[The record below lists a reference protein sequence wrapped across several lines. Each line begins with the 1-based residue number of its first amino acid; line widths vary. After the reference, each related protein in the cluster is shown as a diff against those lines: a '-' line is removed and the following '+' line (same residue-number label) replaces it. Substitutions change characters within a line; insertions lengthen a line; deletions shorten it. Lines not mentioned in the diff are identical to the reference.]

1 MPDKKPIAE
10 QFGIHNFYKPNK
22 DHANRYVWKRI
33 PARILKKKGKNY
45 ETKVFE
51 LEKHRDVARDHERA
65 REELKRY
72 VFKLRALGREV

>member
-10 QFGIHNFYKPNK
+10 QFSIHNFYKPNK
-22 DHANRYVWKRI
+22 DHA
-33 PARILKKKGKNY
+33 
-45 ETKVFE
+45 TKVFE